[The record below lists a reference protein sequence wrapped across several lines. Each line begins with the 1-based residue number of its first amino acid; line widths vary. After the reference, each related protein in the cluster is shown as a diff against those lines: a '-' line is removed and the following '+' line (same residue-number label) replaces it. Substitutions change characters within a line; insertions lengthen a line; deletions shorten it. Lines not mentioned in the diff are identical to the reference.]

1 MHPTPFA
8 IKQCHLGALRFGRD
22 ITAHCEL
29 TPGRLDMI
37 RAIFEPGVL
46 VLQSELRRRLGVGK
60 CAISVMVRAL
70 VRLGFVWRMRCP
82 DDKRTFVLLV
92 TKKGHQALR
101 YVYHDT
107 SVEPALDL
115 VFASAFD
122 EDCVPSSRADAAHL
136 SFSIG
141 LQKFAHAHARADSNP
156 WHANE
161 DDDAFLHAPV
171 KGNPIALL
179 LGPERSDNPHDESGF
194 YDEDIP
200 KLEEDTDPL
209 DRWNL
214 ICLLGARADRVR
226 LQRRERRRAKRLARL
241 ARLNASPSSP
251 RRGGS

>member
-22 ITAHCEL
+22 ITSHCEL
-29 TPGRLDMI
+29 TPGRLDMF

-46 VLQSELRRRLGVGK
+46 VLQSELRRRLGVVK
-60 CAISVMVRAL
+60 SAISVMVRAL

-101 YVYHDT
+101 YVHHDAT
-107 SVEPALDL
+107 IEPALEL
-115 VFASAFD
+115 MFASAFD
-122 EDCVPSSRADAAHL
+122 PDCVPSSRADDAHL
-136 SFSIG
+136 RFSVG
-141 LQKFAHAHARADSNP
+141 LRQFAAAHARADGNP

-179 LGPERSDNPHDESGF
+179 LGPEPSDDPEDESGF
-194 YDEDIP
+194 TDESSP
-200 KLEEDTDPL
+200 KLKPDDDPL

-214 ICLLGARADRVR
+214 IVLLANRADRVR
-226 LQRRERRRAKRLARL
+226 LRRRERRRAKRLARL
-241 ARLNASPSSP
+241 ARLQASPA
-251 RRGGS
+251 